1 MTKPISS
8 EKYLRGAGLAL
19 KAGEKGEAAE
29 FFLKGGEFETAAL
42 LFEKLEQHGRAAVAY
57 AKAGQPLDAAS
68 AWERAGEYSRAAEIY
83 AEAGNIPEAAR
94 AFACA
99 GESIR
104 AAELFAQTGRFLD
117 AAKAASEANSEK
129 TMITYLQKVTPNDP
143 DYREAALVLAR
154 ALTRRGWS
162 ALAIE
167 TIERVLGKEPV
178 REEAL
183 ELWYEL
189 ARAHEEHGELVEG
202 ESYARML
209 QRKGRLDLAEV
220 MHFLVSVCQ
229 GLDHA
234 HRRGVI
240 HRDIKPSNILLTV
253 EDRVKIVDFGLAQS
267 ARASQ
272 ARAFILGRDFV
283 IPEDVKAIA
292 VPVLAHR
299 LALDTKAKY
308 SGTQKEDV
316 VREILDA
323 TPVGV

>member
-1 MTKPISS
+1 MAYKVLPEEIAH
-8 EKYLRGAGLAL
+8 EPGALDRLL
-19 KAGEKGEAAE
+19 KEARAA
-29 FFLKGGEFETAAL
+29 AAL
-42 LFEKLEQHGRAAVAY
+42 NHPNIVTIHDVGLDG
-57 AKAGQPLDAAS
+57 GQGYIS
-68 AWERAGEYSRAAEIY
+68 ME
-83 AEAGNIPEAAR
+83 
-94 AFACA
+94 F
-99 GESIR
+99 
-104 AAELFAQTGRFLD
+104 
-117 AAKAASEANSEK
+117 
-129 TMITYLQKVTPNDP
+129 
-143 DYREAALVLAR
+143 
-154 ALTRRGWS
+154 
-162 ALAIE
+162 
-167 TIERVLGKEPV
+167 
-178 REEAL
+178 
-183 ELWYEL
+183 
-189 ARAHEEHGELVEG
+189 VEG
-202 ESYARML
+202 ESYAWML